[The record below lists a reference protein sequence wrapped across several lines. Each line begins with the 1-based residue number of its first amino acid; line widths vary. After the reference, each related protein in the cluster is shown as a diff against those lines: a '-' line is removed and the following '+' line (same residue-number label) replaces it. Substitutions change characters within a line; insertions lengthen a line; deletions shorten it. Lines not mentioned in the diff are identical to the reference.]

1 VVEVVD
7 AIACPAAGPLRKP
20 PNVTRR
26 KLQRESSALFGQ
38 WLDDGRRAADFRRT
52 QEAFSSFV
60 IGLIDTPDAAHRYI
74 EALPDAFAACNN
86 AATYE
91 DESKILAYASLH
103 FLERYRRFYKVLE
116 NLFRIGR
123 LPMRVHG
130 VRLLDIGAGPAQC
143 LYAAQDFYA
152 QLQAF
157 SKARELPQLSMPAP
171 MLHCVERSRYWARFF
186 HYFSEVSDRKGP
198 YSPQFRAF
206 EDLDLAALR
215 REEDIRASK
224 VRYDDDEDWL
234 FVSSGESFEYHM
246 YIFANFLTTTE
257 QVKATRDTLEKLFRW
272 VKVGQSVLILGSPRP
287 PYPRIYAELEEV
299 AAAVALQHEADLPP
313 PLEFAFDDESA
324 LVLKEHHV
332 RVIKHLETLVP
343 NFEVPAAVRRHDFI
357 WDPNAP
363 LPKFPPFAVNLY
375 RRDGKPWRFGDRL
388 GESNREKPSWHR
400 PKVS

>member
-1 VVEVVD
+1 LIDV
-7 AIACPAAGPLRKP
+7 IAPPATRPQRKSP
-20 PNVTRR
+20 HITWRQ
-26 KLQRESSALFGQ
+26 LQRESSALFGQ
-38 WLDDGRRAADFRRT
+38 WLDGGRRAADLQRT
-52 QEAFSSFV
+52 QEVFSSFV
-60 IGLIDTPDAAHRYI
+60 VGLIDTPATARRYI

-91 DESKILAYASLH
+91 DESKVLAYASLH

-123 LPMRVHG
+123 LPMRVHRI
-130 VRLLDIGAGPAQC
+130 RLLDIGTGPAQC

-157 SKARELPQLSMPAP
+157 SKVHKLPQLSMQPP
-171 MLHCVERSRYWARFF
+171 ILHCVERSRYWARFF

-215 REEDIRASK
+215 REEDIRASR

-234 FVSSGESFEYHM
+234 FVSSRESFEYQM
-246 YIFANFLTTTE
+246 YIFANFLTTTD

-272 VKVGQSVLILGSPRP
+272 VKVGQSVLILGSPQP
-287 PYPRIYAELEEV
+287 PYPLIYGELEEI
-299 AAAVALQHEADLPP
+299 AAFVGLQHEADLPTS
-313 PLEFAFDDESA
+313 LEFALDDESA

-332 RVIKHLETLVP
+332 RVIKHLETLLP
-343 NFEVPAAVRRHDFI
+343 NFEVPAAVKRHELI
-357 WDPNAP
+357 WDLNAP
-363 LPKFPPFAVNLY
+363 LPKFPSFAVNLY
-375 RRDGKPWRFGDRL
+375 RRDGKPWKFGRP
-388 GESNREKPSWHR
+388 SRRE
-400 PKVS
+400 